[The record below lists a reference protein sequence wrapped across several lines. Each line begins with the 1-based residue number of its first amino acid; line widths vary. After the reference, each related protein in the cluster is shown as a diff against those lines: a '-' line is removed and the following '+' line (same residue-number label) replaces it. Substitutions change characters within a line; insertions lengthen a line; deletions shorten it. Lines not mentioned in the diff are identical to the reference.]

1 MCSFCWMLQ
10 HWILSGLDV
19 NKKHATAWF
28 EGANI
33 VKSSK
38 AAKKIEKKHRF
49 FFCIKNLDYLCRRFS
64 KTQFLNLIHQTN

>member
-1 MCSFCWMLQ
+1 MCSFCWTLQ
-10 HWILSGLDV
+10 HWILSGLVV

-28 EGANI
+28 EAANI

-38 AAKKIEKKHRF
+38 AAKKIEKKRRF

-64 KTQFLNLIHQTN
+64 ETQFINLINLTN